1 MLCTTLGGL
10 YGRWRYADDEQRH
23 RYSLSDSSAKRTWR
37 EVRCCLRGDGNGNE
51 TRIYGSHRR
60 DHRPAAPP
68 RHPRSPKRTWAGATE
83 RAGLARRHPPDRWR
97 KSRAE
102 GAQAMSLAVIP
113 LAITMNAGPQIMSA
127 LIFVTANKPLKLSA
141 YFITGVVIA
150 VTVGVTIT
158 YTLAC
163 LLGGSVSLG
172 DPSDSGSLG
181 NIIQYLFVGLLVVL
195 SIKSY
200 VGRESSEPPRWLG
213 ALQNAKPTTAFT
225 TGLLLL
231 SVFPS
236 DLMILITVGVN
247 LVQNDA
253 SLLGAVPFV
262 AATIFIAALPV
273 LSYLLFRRRAQQ
285 AMPKVRDWMNT
296 NSWLVNIIVYVVFIL
311 LILS

>member
-1 MLCTTLGGL
+1 
-10 YGRWRYADDEQRH
+10 
-23 RYSLSDSSAKRTWR
+23 
-37 EVRCCLRGDGNGNE
+37 
-51 TRIYGSHRR
+51 
-60 DHRPAAPP
+60 
-68 RHPRSPKRTWAGATE
+68 
-83 RAGLARRHPPDRWR
+83 
-97 KSRAE
+97 
-102 GAQAMSLAVIP
+102 MSLAVIP

-141 YFITGVVIA
+141 YFLGGVVIA

-158 YTLAC
+158 YTLASV
-163 LLGGSVSLG
+163 LGNSVSLG
-172 DPSDSGSLG
+172 DSSDSGSLG

-200 VGRESSEPPRWLG
+200 VGRETSEPPRWLG

-273 LSYLLFRRRAQQ
+273 LSYLLFRHRAQQ
-285 AMPKVRDWMNT
+285 VMPKVRDWMNK